1 MVEIKYKFEKEYK
14 INANLLKDLKNKK
27 SNNDGGDYRT
37 VICFFEHRL
46 NEKICF
52 VRETDVKCRSRSER
66 EKQGVINRIKSLD
79 GTKKTKESLMSYLER
94 INGHYKI
101 KSIKLENV
109 EYYFIHCVPV
119 LSQSPRQIH

>member
-27 SNNDGGDYRT
+27 SNSDGGDYRT

-52 VRETDVKCRSRSER
+52 VRETDVKCRSRLER
-66 EKQGVINRIKSLD
+66 EKQEVINRIRSLD
-79 GTKKTKESLMSYLER
+79 GTKETKRSLIFYLER
-94 INGHYKI
+94 INGSNKI
-101 KSIKLENV
+101 KSVKLENV

-119 LSQSPRQIH
+119 LSRSPL

>member
-1 MVEIKYKFEKEYK
+1 MVEIKRDHEIEYENNAGK
-14 INANLLKDLKNKK
+14 LRQLRNENLINDAN
-27 SNNDGGDYRT
+27 YRT

-52 VRETDVKCRSRSER
+52 VREIDVSCQSRSE
-66 EKQGVINRIKSLD
+66 EQKQEVINRIKALD
-79 GTKKTKESLMSYLER
+79 SAEQTKQFLMSYLER

-119 LSQSPRQIH
+119 LSQNPRQIH